1 MCTNLL
7 LSVPKVPGDAS
18 QGKVHASARCLEL
31 AGTLGTNIYV
41 VPPGQSFPLVSPPV
55 PHPLEWSNK
64 FGFVGVGPEPKGFAQ
79 APCFLDGL
87 NEEGLSAAA
96 LWLPG
101 TAYPLSG
108 GPSNNVWFTDFVAW
122 IVGSFARVSDLKA
135 TLQAGAAGINVMG
148 PPTPDGPLP
157 VGPRLPL
164 GPTAEDVYLPLHYI
178 VTDATG
184 ASVVIE
190 FVDGA
195 MNVYDS
201 SDGVL
206 TNAPP
211 YPWQLANLA
220 LYPHLDTVG
229 AQTAV
234 VSSGP
239 PVGSGLVGMPGDPMS
254 SSRFV
259 RAATWVK
266 GMHRLPSD
274 GSGWLP
280 APGGATGGS
289 DPVQTVV
296 NIAMQLVQVVMATPY
311 GTLLAPSASPSTQL
325 AVGDWTMWSLVRD
338 HTHQDLYFTTAF
350 NGIMRSINVKAA
362 VAASSGAR
370 FPGFPTI
377 ALASASAPAHWHE
390 DVTKQLSQPA

>member
-7 LSVPKVPGDAS
+7 LSVPKVPGDTS
-18 QGKVHASARCLEL
+18 PGKVHASARCLEL
-31 AGTLGTNIYV
+31 AGALATSIYV
-41 VPPGQSFPLVSPPV
+41 VPRSQSFPLVDSPATNPCT
-55 PHPLEWSNK
+55 WSNS
-64 FGFVGVGPEPKGFAQ
+64 FGFVGVGPEPGSFKEV
-79 APCFLDGL
+79 PCFMDGL
-87 NEEGLSAAA
+87 NEKGLSAAA

-108 GPSNNVWFTDFVAW
+108 GPSNNVWFTDLVAW
-122 IVGSFARVSDLKA
+122 ILGNFATVSDLKA
-135 TLQAGAAGINVMG
+135 NLQAGAINVMG
-148 PPTPDGPLP
+148 PATPQGPP
-157 VGPRLPL
+157 SNGPIQPS
-164 GPTAEDVYLPLHYI
+164 EDVYLPLHYI
-178 VTDATG
+178 ATDATG

-190 FVDGA
+190 FIDGA

-220 LYPHLDTVG
+220 LYPHLDVAG
-229 AQTAV
+229 AQTAI
-234 VSSGP
+234 VSDGP

-266 GMHRLPSD
+266 GMNRLPKD
-274 GSGWLP
+274 GNGWLP
-280 APGGATGGS
+280 APGGATGGA

-296 NIAMQLVQVVMATPY
+296 NVAMQLVQVVMATPY
-311 GTLLAPSASPSTQL
+311 GTLLAPSASAPGQL
-325 AVGDWTMWSLVRD
+325 SVGDYTMWSLVRD
-338 HTHQDLYFTTAF
+338 HTHQVLYFTAAF
-350 NGIMRSINVKAA
+350 NGILRSINVNAA
-362 VAASSGAR
+362 LSENPGAK
-370 FPGFPTI
+370 FPNLPSI
-377 ALASASAPAHWHE
+377 ALPPVSDPTRWHE